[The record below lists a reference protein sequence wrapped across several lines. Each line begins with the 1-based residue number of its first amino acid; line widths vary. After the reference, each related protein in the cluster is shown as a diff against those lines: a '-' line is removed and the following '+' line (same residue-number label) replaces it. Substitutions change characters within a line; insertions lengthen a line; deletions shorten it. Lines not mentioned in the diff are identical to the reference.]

1 MPTPTT
7 VHGLRLTRQQLS
19 ILLTVIALVLWSHSI
34 LWARLEIGFWGLVHS
49 LPISF
54 FLAFVFLTAASAIL
68 WVAKE
73 NHTKLLCLQL
83 LLMVAFLW
91 LVPPI
96 TGGSPPCV
104 NHSYRAIG
112 YIDYIIKQ
120 GHFNPVVDDYLSW
133 PGVFLVSSPAI
144 IITSVSRVESL
155 FTLSPLLMQLGCLI
169 PLYAFLKN
177 TLGAE
182 RLNYCWAGCWL
193 FCLARWTP
201 QAYFSCTQGAA
212 LLLLL
217 TLLALI
223 TSPSLSEKV
232 PERRVSLSLMV
243 LVFCT
248 LVVTHLLTSI
258 VALCIVVGLCLV
270 KRSRMLAAVA
280 AVCLLLLIGWSLTGA
295 SGYVVPTAASSGI
308 RGLILGPEGVST
320 AQITSR
326 LTGSQSHIA
335 VARMRVLFSA
345 IFVALGLLGA
355 IWVLLIKR
363 DLRVSVPVLA
373 IAVAPLVLV
382 PLRPFTYSGELLQ
395 RLYLLSL
402 APMAYFGARLLEAA
416 KRPLSVITC
425 LVLVIALPLHIVSYY
440 GNQLLDYY
448 SPAQAAGVD
457 FFKDKTDRGYVT
469 EAFPTG
475 GMQPPERYY
484 GLPWGQESHRP
495 MPDRPDNELPHYV
508 GISRQA
514 RGYYEFIEIVP
525 EFVSRTR
532 KMLSDSGYSLVYDC
546 RDLELHMGSA
556 EPEK

>member
-1 MPTPTT
+1 MD
-7 VHGLRLTRQQLS
+7 GRRLKRQQLS
-19 ILLTVIALVLWSHSI
+19 VLLTVIALVLWLHSI
-34 LWARLEIGFWGLVHS
+34 LWARLDIGFWGLLHG

-54 FLAFVFLTAASAIL
+54 FLAFLFLITASAIL

-73 NHTKLLCLQL
+73 NYTKLLCLQL

-91 LVPPI
+91 LVPAT

-104 NHSYRAIG
+104 NHSYRAVG
-112 YIDYIIKQ
+112 YIEYITEQ
-120 GHFNPVVDDYLSW
+120 GHFSPAADEYLSW
-133 PGVFLVSSPAI
+133 PGVFLISSPTA
-144 IITSVSRVESL
+144 IITSAANVEAI
-155 FTLSPLLMQLGCLI
+155 FAFSPLLMQLACLI

-201 QAYFSCTQGAA
+201 QAYFSSTQGAA
-212 LLLLL
+212 LFLLL
-217 TLLALI
+217 TLLALV
-223 TSPSLSEKV
+223 TSPSLSGTTSA
-232 PERRVSLSLMV
+232 RRVSLSLMV
-243 LVFCT
+243 VVCCT
-248 LVVTHLLTSI
+248 LVITHLLTSI
-258 VALCIVVGLCLV
+258 VALCILLALGLV

-280 AVCLLLLIGWSLTGA
+280 SACLLLLIGWSLTGA
-295 SGYVVPTAASSGI
+295 SGYIVPAAASSGI
-308 RGLILGPEGVST
+308 GGLILGPEGVRT

-335 VARMRVLFSA
+335 VAGTRVVFSA
-345 IFVALGLLGA
+345 IFVALGILGA
-355 IWVLLIKR
+355 IWVLLIRR
-363 DLRVSVPVLA
+363 DLRVSLAVLA

-382 PLRPFTYSGELLQ
+382 PLRPFAYSGELLQ

-402 APMAYFGARLLEAA
+402 APMAYFGARLLETA
-416 KRPLSVITC
+416 KKPSFVVIC
-425 LVLVIALPLHIVSYY
+425 LVLVLAIPLHIVSYY
-440 GNQLLDYY
+440 GNQRLDYY

-475 GMQPPERYY
+475 GMLFPERYHN
-484 GLPWGQESHRP
+484 LPWVQESHGP

-514 RGYYEFIEIVP
+514 RGYYEFIEMAP
-525 EFVSRTR
+525 EFVSRMQDT
-532 KMLSDSGYSLVYDC
+532 LSDSGYNLVYDC
-546 RDLELHMGSA
+546 RDLEIHIGSA
-556 EPEK
+556 WQQK

>member
-1 MPTPTT
+1 MPTSTT

-19 ILLTVIALVLWSHSI
+19 LLLTVIALVLWSHSI

-49 LPISF
+49 LPVSF

-91 LVPPI
+91 LVPPT

-104 NHSYRAIG
+104 NHSYRAVG

-120 GHFNPVVDDYLSW
+120 GHFNPVADDYLSW

-144 IITSVSRVESL
+144 IITSVSRVEAL
-155 FTLSPLLMQLGCLI
+155 FALSPLLLQLGCLI

-182 RLNYCWAGCWL
+182 RLKYCWAGCWL
-193 FCLARWTP
+193 FSLARWTP
-201 QAYFSCTQGAA
+201 QAYFSSTQGAA

-217 TLLALI
+217 TLLALL
-223 TSPSLSEKV
+223 TRRPLLEKASEL
-232 PERRVSLSLMV
+232 RFSLSLTV

-258 VALCIVVGLCLV
+258 VALCVVVALCLV

-308 RGLILGPEGVST
+308 RGLILGPEGVGT

-335 VARMRVLFSA
+335 VAEMRVLFSA

-363 DLRVSVPVLA
+363 DLRVSVLVLA

-416 KRPLSVITC
+416 RRPLSVIIC
-425 LVLVIALPLHIVSYY
+425 LVLVLAVPLHIVSYY
-440 GNQLLDYY
+440 GNQQLDYY
-448 SPAQAAGVD
+448 SPAQATGVD

-469 EAFPTG
+469 EAFTTG
-475 GMQPPERYY
+475 GMQSPERYH
-484 GLPWGQESHRP
+484 GLPWGQESHSP

-508 GISRQA
+508 GMSRQA
-514 RGYYEFIEIVP
+514 RGYYEFIAIVP
-525 EFVSRTR
+525 EFVSRMQNT
-532 KMLSDSGYSLVYDC
+532 LSDSGYNLVYDC
-546 RDLELHMGSA
+546 RDLELHVGSA
-556 EPEK
+556 EPKE